1 MFARPALVPT
11 AEEMAQRYYEG
22 IDLGGNLYDADAADI
37 HGHLPDPERD
47 NTARPSDM
55 DGLFSIPNDTEG
67 PFFGRSDMEGS
78 YSERTDTE
86 GSEPKGGGGGGGGGG
101 SGSGRRRVRFTLP
114 RQPGPGGDSDPEGC
128 SGSPRRRRPI
138 RLTLPRQPRP
148 GGDSQGGDAQVRKNI
163 NTTLFNFNRPNDF
176 STKGV

>member
-22 IDLGGNLYDADAADI
+22 IDLGGNLYDADAAVDAADI
-37 HGHLPDPERD
+37 HGHLPGPERD
-47 NTARPSDM
+47 STARPS
-55 DGLFSIPNDTEG
+55 DTEG

-86 GSEPKGGGGGGGGGG
+86 GSEPEGGSGGGGG
-101 SGSGRRRVRFTLP
+101 SGSGRRRVRVTLP

-163 NTTLFNFNRPNDF
+163 NTALFNFNRPNDF

>member
-11 AEEMAQRYYEG
+11 AEERAQRYYEG
-22 IDLGGNLYDADAADI
+22 IDLGGNLYDADAAVNAADI

-47 NTARPSDM
+47 STARPSTN
-55 DGLFSIPNDTEG
+55 SEG
-67 PFFGRSDMEGS
+67 PFFGRNDMEGS

-86 GSEPKGGGGGGGGGG
+86 GSEPEGGDGGGGG

-148 GGDSQGGDAQVRKNI
+148 GCDAQVRKNI
-163 NTTLFNFNRPNDF
+163 NTALFNFNRPNDF